1 MSFSGDL
8 YPTAGATSVLTTKG
22 DMVDFDTQRQR
33 FGIGS
38 ANQILQVKSNLPSW
52 ETVDLA
58 DTVLT
63 TAGDV
68 LYENN
73 TPELARLPKG
83 SDDDVLT
90 LASGLPS
97 WVAPS
102 GGSTL
107 TKVTKSYT
115 DIDTGT
121 ATLPIYTLPA
131 DQALVNVYTDIT
143 TVFNL
148 STALT
153 IGDSGDDNGFQEAT
167 DWTSG
172 TGLTSAT
179 RGAYV
184 TTFKTMRSTSG
195 TTAISAYG
203 FTVNAS
209 GGSTFSQLTSTGG
222 RTIANGG
229 TREELAQQ
237 FNVGHVLVGEKII
250 SASWF
255 IKLDQGSPTG
265 NVEAFIRQADGTLIE
280 TSSTTLDAST
290 VSSLT
295 EYTFNFAGTY
305 TLLADDMITI
315 SLDNGTGTSSN
326 SLQVQ
331 TDDGS
336 AMTNGTMYQAVTTG
350 SSYAEIS
357 GEQMKMTV
365 DYGTVTYATDTQG
378 AVDFYLQIA
387 S

>member
-1 MSFSGDL
+1 
-8 YPTAGATSVLTTKG
+8 
-22 DMVDFDTQRQR
+22 
-33 FGIGS
+33 
-38 ANQILQVKSNLPSW
+38 
-52 ETVDLA
+52 
-58 DTVLT
+58 
-63 TAGDV
+63 